1 MAPFAKVVQV
11 CIYNEFIHKIT
22 IVKSRKGER
31 KKERKKKRKKEEK
44 KKSIVDKKRI
54 RIGKLLLK

>member
-22 IVKSRKGER
+22 IVKSGGKEEER
-31 KKERKKKRKKEEK
+31 REKEEEKERREKE
-44 KKSIVDKKRI
+44 INCR
-54 RIGKLLLK
+54 